1 MAQDGKI
8 EEQKRYNAPFLRAFK
23 YLAEEK
29 LMNQKQLAE
38 VIDAES
44 SYISALKQGTKR
56 VGADYMA
63 RLAKAFAEHF
73 KGKGHLNMDYLLGKS
88 EYMLV
93 ENVPEDEVL
102 ENISRGANPDYDVIK
117 QKAASATPVTPSA
130 NTPDL
135 SSTFNAS
142 ISAYVQ
148 LTNRLSDEL
157 KCKELEM
164 TDRLADKDTII
175 AEKSARIATLEALVK
190 EKDAR
195 ILDLQRQLAAARAS
209 DLRNYPFPV
218 GVAEDSQ
225 KQTPQ
230 KYL

>member
-29 LMNQKQLAE
+29 LMNQKQFAE

-63 RLAKAFAEHF
+63 RLAAAFVEHF
-73 KGKGHLNMDYLLGKS
+73 EGKGHLNMDYLLGKS

-93 ENVPEDEVL
+93 ENVPKDEVL
-102 ENISRGANPDYDVIK
+102 ENISRGANPDYDVMK
-117 QKAASATPVTPSA
+117 KNAASATPVTPAA
-130 NTPDL
+130 NIPDL
-135 SSTFNAS
+135 SSTLNAS

-148 LTNRLSDEL
+148 LTNRLSDDL
-157 KCKELEM
+157 KRKEQEM
-164 TDRLADKDTII
+164 ADRLADKETII
-175 AEKSARIATLEALVK
+175 AEKSARIATLESLLK
-190 EKDAR
+190 EKDSR
-195 ILDLQRQLAAARAS
+195 ILDLQRQLAAARDS
-209 DLRNYPFPV
+209 DLTGYPFPI
-218 GVAEDSQ
+218 GAAE
-225 KQTPQ
+225 KQENRPNI
-230 KYL
+230 